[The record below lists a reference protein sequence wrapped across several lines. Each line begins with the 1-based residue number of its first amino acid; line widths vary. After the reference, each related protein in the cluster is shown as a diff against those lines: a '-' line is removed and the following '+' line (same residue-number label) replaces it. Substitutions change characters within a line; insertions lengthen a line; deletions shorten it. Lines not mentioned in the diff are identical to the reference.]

1 MTHPIDIFQL
11 EAEGVRW
18 LEAAPTFE
26 VAKKRIKELAL
37 KSPGEYV
44 VLDQR
49 SGNKV
54 VFKSDDAHGG
64 LLSEYSGKGTT
75 ENSPE
80 S

>member
-11 EAEGVRW
+11 EADGVRW
-18 LEAAPTFE
+18 LGAAPTLE
-26 VAKKRIKELAL
+26 VAKTRIKEFAL

-54 VFKSDDAHGG
+54 VFNSDDAQGG
-64 LLSEYSGKGTT
+64 LLSDCSEKGSTQ
-75 ENSPE
+75 NSQE